1 MGVFLIIYYYL
12 FYFFKTGL
20 EKIWRCKL

>member
-1 MGVFLIIYYYL
+1 MGVFLIIYYL